1 MESGNESK
9 GYVYCAHCDN
19 VVSRSTFRRHERKR
33 CSATSGSEIGQSQV
47 TLYSSDSE
55 TSSSPVDE
63 GEPVISSCTVRQ
75 VKDNNKHSIFNAFR
89 MCPRR
94 TRVCCSRRN
103 VWRCNSRH
111 RTENEKLRQE
121 HEKTSKHQAEALNR
135 IEQRLK
141 EGETPG
147 ILRRRARP
155 GARAR
160 EARNIAVPAACRRS
174 VRKLYRVLI
183 KREDFNGFELDENA
197 NSDNNRGIMDRVI
210 EQVLHEYGGQERCPW
225 SRAIM
230 QAALQRYFLSCHE
243 TRRLKTSL
251 KYEEHKKKSRKNGRQ
266 KEKLTRCTV
275 ALDMIQWQDANA
287 KGRAAEVLLLDAMS
301 SEESSYEDDGDGQPK
316 VVGYKV
322 KRLPWESRSLRK
334 TKKNLDKAYQK
345 SLTKRAKERTLPRTV
360 SSDLSER
367 EPPHGLPDWAVENCN

>member
-1 MESGNESK
+1 MEGQINRIRSVMPED
-9 GYVYCAHCDN
+9 C
-19 VVSRSTFRRHERKR
+19 VVLLE
-33 CSATSGSEIGQSQV
+33 ELIQSNRD
-47 TLYSSDSE
+47 L
-55 TSSSPVDE
+55 
-63 GEPVISSCTVRQ
+63 
-75 VKDNNKHSIFNAFR
+75 AA
-89 MCPRR
+89 
-94 TRVCCSRRN
+94 
-103 VWRCNSRH
+103 
-111 RTENEKLRQE
+111 ENEKLRQE

-183 KREDFNGFELDENA
+183 KREDFDGFELDENA

-225 SRAIM
+225 SRTIM

-243 TRRLKTSL
+243 TRRLKTSH

-266 KEKLTRCTV
+266 KEKLTRRTV

-301 SEESSYEDDGDGQPK
+301 SEESSYEGDGDGQPK

>member
-1 MESGNESK
+1 MEGQINRIRSVMSED
-9 GYVYCAHCDN
+9 C
-19 VVSRSTFRRHERKR
+19 VVLLE
-33 CSATSGSEIGQSQV
+33 ELIQSNRD
-47 TLYSSDSE
+47 L
-55 TSSSPVDE
+55 
-63 GEPVISSCTVRQ
+63 
-75 VKDNNKHSIFNAFR
+75 AA
-89 MCPRR
+89 
-94 TRVCCSRRN
+94 
-103 VWRCNSRH
+103 
-111 RTENEKLRQE
+111 ENEKLRQE

-141 EGETPG
+141 EGKLQAFSADEQDPG
-147 ILRRRARP
+147 QELEKQGTLPFPLLVER
-155 GARAR
+155 GTMGT
-160 EARNIAVPAACRRS
+160 RS

-266 KEKLTRCTV
+266 KEKLTRRTV

-322 KRLPWESRSLRK
+322 KGLPWESRSLRK

-360 SSDLSER
+360 SSDLSEQ